1 MRVLLFS
8 SDSKG
13 IAYLKSIHIELL
25 KRGHQSFFLYNPTNL
40 TAYPHNEMEKYM
52 YDDGG
57 GEFEFKSNLMSESLT
72 MSLPFKP
79 QYLIVHRERWNPEQN
94 IIREFKERFNTK
106 IVLVE
111 VNTQIA
117 NVIESRLEA
126 ISRTKYPQSEIDLF
140 FDHSDFCLNN
150 RKKLVDFD
158 GFDKSVVVGNPCYDN
173 NILGDVNEAVYEK
186 YKIDKSKK
194 QILFYGL
201 INMDRNIAFDLL
213 KNLSENITEDY
224 QIHYKPF
231 PGEPYNAVWCKD
243 FLLLKEGTVTL
254 AEFKERN
261 VNVIIDHPD
270 LFSMYSICD
279 IHIGVIGSVMY
290 PPLMMNKKVVNINNY
305 CSYLD
310 RGNDVS
316 VYLEED
322 SVGAG
327 DGSAKFWMG
336 VHELETMEDFEKLV
350 DSDRIDLFKK
360 DNEVVKDLIKKTTY
374 NYDYDLKFLSDET
387 PKDYSELLKLFDN
400 YNDGKACNRI
410 VDSLEENEVKLLQ

>member
-1 MRVLLFS
+1 MRALIFS

-13 IAYLKSIHIELL
+13 ISYLKSIHMELI
-25 KRGHQSFFLYNPTNL
+25 KRGHESFFLYNPTNL
-40 TAYPHNEMEKYM
+40 TAYPKNDMQKYM
-52 YDDGG
+52 YDYGG
-57 GEFEFKSNLMSESLT
+57 NDYDFKSNLISETLN
-72 MSLPFKP
+72 MPLPFKP
-79 QYLIVHRERWNPEQN
+79 QYLIVHRERWDPEQSVL
-94 IIREFKERFNTK
+94 REFKERFDTK
-106 IVLVE
+106 IILVE

-140 FDHSDFCLNN
+140 FDHSDFCLDN

-158 GFDKSVVVGNPCYDN
+158 GFDKSIVVGNPCYDN
-173 NILGDVNEAVYEK
+173 DVLGDVNEKVYEK

-213 KNLSENITEDY
+213 ENLSKNINEDY

-231 PGEPYNAVWCKD
+231 PGEPYNAMWAKD
-243 FLLLKEGTVTL
+243 FLPDFRVE
-254 AEFKERN
+254 N
-261 VNVIIDHPD
+261 VNVVMDHSD

-279 IHIGVIGSVMY
+279 VHIGVIGSVMY
-290 PPLMMNKKVVNINNY
+290 PPLLMNKKVVNINNY
-305 CSYLD
+305 CTYLD

-322 SVGAG
+322 SIGAG
-327 DGSAKFWMG
+327 DGSAKFWMR
-336 VHELETMEDFEKLV
+336 VHDLDNVEDFKKLV
-350 DSDRIDLFKK
+350 DFERVDLFKK
-360 DNEVVKDLIKKTTY
+360 DNEVIKKIINETTY
-374 NYDYDLKFLSDET
+374 NYDYDLKFLEDDT
-387 PKDYSELLKLFDN
+387 QKDYSQLLKLFDN

-410 VDSLEENEVKLLQ
+410 VDYLEENEVKLL